1 MNSVRGNIRQQRHR
15 KVLPNPPNRAE
26 ISVLPQLYQMT
37 SIGAQFPRYDS
48 EIKDNGQI
56 LKFTSDQS
64 LELLSDSEHWLC
76 NGTSKVCPEIFYH
89 VYLIYALVNGRVL
102 PCLFAILPNKNQ
114 QAYQIFFREV
124 SNLVTGI
131 PQDILFDF
139 EQAAMNTMQLLLPNV
154 NEQAVIIRCTVTY
167 VKIKGCFFHLSPNIC
182 KDIQSA
188 RFNKERNDKDAD
200 FALHLRLLAALAFAP
215 ENNVKYF
222 NQLCDSIQQVYEDDC
237 EEVLDYFE
245 KKIIGRFHRNAP
257 SRRAFLSLD
266 IWNMFHP
273 TQHQPPRTNNSVE
286 GWLRPF

>member
-1 MNSVRGNIRQQRHR
+1 MNSVRGNIRQRRHR
-15 KVLPNPPNRAE
+15 NELPNPPNRAE

-76 NGTSKVCPEIFYH
+76 NCTSKVRPEIFYH

-139 EQAAMNTMQLLLPNV
+139 EQAAMNTMQLLLPNA
-154 NEQAVIIRCTVTY
+154 NEQAAMNTMHCY
-167 VKIKGCFFHLSPNIC
+167 L
-182 KDIQSA
+182 
-188 RFNKERNDKDAD
+188 
-200 FALHLRLLAALAFAP
+200 
-215 ENNVKYF
+215 
-222 NQLCDSIQQVYEDDC
+222 
-237 EEVLDYFE
+237 
-245 KKIIGRFHRNAP
+245 
-257 SRRAFLSLD
+257 
-266 IWNMFHP
+266 M
-273 TQHQPPRTNNSVE
+273 
-286 GWLRPF
+286 